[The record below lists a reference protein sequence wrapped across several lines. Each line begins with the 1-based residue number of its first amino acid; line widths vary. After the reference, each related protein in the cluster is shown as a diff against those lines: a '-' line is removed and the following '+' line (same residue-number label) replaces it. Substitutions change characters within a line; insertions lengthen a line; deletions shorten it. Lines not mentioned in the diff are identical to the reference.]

1 MKRIMTT
8 LLIVFFVL
16 SLNLIGFA
24 ENQKTTSP
32 SEPSAAAIIADVI
45 VLRPAGLIGTI
56 LGGAAF
62 LISLPVTVPTK
73 TYKQTGETLFMKPA
87 KFTFNR
93 PLGQM

>member
-16 SLNLIGFA
+16 SVNLVVFA
-24 ENQKTTSP
+24 DDQKTTSHP
-32 SEPSAAAIIADVI
+32 EPSTAAIIADVI
-45 VLRPAGLIGTI
+45 ALRPAGLIGTI

-62 LISLPVTVPTK
+62 LISLPVTLPTN

-87 KFTFNR
+87 KYTFNR